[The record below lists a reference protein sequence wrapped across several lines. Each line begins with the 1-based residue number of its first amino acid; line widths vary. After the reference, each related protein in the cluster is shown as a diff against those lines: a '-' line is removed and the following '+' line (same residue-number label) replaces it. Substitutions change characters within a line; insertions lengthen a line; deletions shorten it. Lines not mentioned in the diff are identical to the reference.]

1 MSASIVFRA
10 ALYRINADWL
20 NTMPH
25 CRNARHFIFPNV
37 NSFLPFA
44 KCFLVRVM
52 PNQASFW
59 PTNNNNHI
67 KLFLIGLLTSIAC
80 TQLLETEFPCCR
92 RDILPF
98 NFNMVNLYW
107 LSHSKCYFN
116 EHFVIRHV
124 SLLFW
129 IKKKYFSTRSSSIT
143 FYAGLFFTLIWCHD
157 CLLLCVQFLVRSNE
171 QQAKWFRFSNVL
183 CALICRRYV
192 HWLLFCEAK
201 RKFLQTNKKRV
212 AALIQQAIQCQ
223 TEQLKRRETIN
234 NIISD

>member
-1 MSASIVFRA
+1 
-10 ALYRINADWL
+10 
-20 NTMPH
+20 MPH

-157 CLLLCVQFLVRSNE
+157 CLLLCVQFLVRVRWFVGGTCIDYYSARLSANFYKRTKKGLLRSSSKRYNVRRNNWNE
-171 QQAKWFRFSNVL
+171 G
-183 CALICRRYV
+183 
-192 HWLLFCEAK
+192 K
-201 RKFLQTNKKRV
+201 R
-212 AALIQQAIQCQ
+212 
-223 TEQLKRRETIN
+223 
-234 NIISD
+234 